1 MVWKVTYAHPD
12 FLFSTMRACIHT
24 VPSQMRVIDAVDA
37 DCKHREGRT
46 CPDSLVVV
54 GTKRES
60 DDSAEWHKEASS
72 SPIMMGPSRM
82 RQ

>member
-1 MVWKVTYAHPD
+1 
-12 FLFSTMRACIHT
+12 MRACIHS
-24 VPSQMRVIDAVDA
+24 VPSQILAVDAVDA
-37 DCKHREGRT
+37 DRKHREGLT

-60 DDSAEWHKEASS
+60 ADSGEWHQEASTS
-72 SPIMMGPSRM
+72 TIVSGSSRM

>member
-1 MVWKVTYAHPD
+1 MNYALPD
-12 FLFSTMRACIHT
+12 FLFSTMRACIHS
-24 VPSQMRVIDAVDA
+24 VPSHIRVIDAVDA

-60 DDSAEWHKEASS
+60 DDSAEWHKEANS
-72 SPIMMGPSRM
+72 SPIMLGSSHM